1 MRIYFGLSLLLC
13 MTFSALSQSPK
24 APSLKNWKRHVID
37 DSSRGA
43 DGTRLADINGDG
55 LPDIATGWEQ
65 GWCFPGLHT
74 HLVMTMQECS
84 GLP

>member
-37 DSSRGA
+37 DTSRGA

-65 GWCFPGLHT
+65 GGVPGSAYT
-74 HLVMTMQECS
+74 LVMTMQECS